1 MTQKEIIHPER
12 RYMERALEIAKYG
25 ECNVSPN
32 PMVGAVIVAPDG
44 RIIGEGWHRKYGQPH
59 AEVNAVASVKPCDRH
74 LIPSSTIYVTL
85 EPCSHYGKTP
95 PCSKLLIEQ
104 GFRRVVAGI
113 ADPFKEVSG
122 RGINM
127 LREAGI
133 EVITPFMEDECR
145 MINKRFITAHT
156 LKRPFI
162 QLKWAQS
169 SDGFIAPENGNVT
182 LSNPLSMVEMHRQRA
197 LADAILAGTDTIR
210 IDNPSLTNRLWS
222 GNTPCPVIFASDRIP
237 EDAKVLKND
246 PIILD
251 KSLSLQENMKILYSR
266 HKITSLMVEGG
277 AKMLES
283 FIQAGLFDEIR
294 VEISTINLEAG
305 VSAPLIPEGVRLT
318 DSRKVRENMILTYE
332 AKLINLETGK
342 SPDEKNI

>member
-1 MTQKEIIHPER
+1 MSTQETRHPKR

-25 ECNVSPN
+25 EGDVSPN

-74 LIPSSTIYVTL
+74 LMPSSTIYVTL

-113 ADPFKEVSG
+113 SDPFKEVSG

-133 EVITPFMEDECR
+133 EVITPFMEMECKA
-145 MINKRFITAHT
+145 INKRFITAHT

-169 SDGFIAPENGNVT
+169 SDGFIAPENGNAT
-182 LSNPLSMVEMHRQRA
+182 LSSPLSMVEMHRQRS
-197 LADAILAGTDTIR
+197 LADAILVGTDTIL

-222 GNTPCPVIFASDRIP
+222 GNSPRPVIFASDRLP

-251 KSLSLQENMKILYSR
+251 RNLTLNENLEILYSR

-277 AKMLES
+277 AKILES
-283 FIQAGLFDEIR
+283 FIKAGLFDQIR
-294 VEISTINLEAG
+294 VEISPIRLNVG
-305 VSAPLIPEGVRLT
+305 VTAPRIPEGVRLS
-318 DSRKVRENMILTYE
+318 DSRKVRKNIILTYD
-332 AKLINLETGK
+332 
-342 SPDEKNI
+342 S